1 MLREPFPALGSILLK
16 MIKIIVFT
24 FKGQLSGKLQGELIA
39 FSSLIVS
46 VLPGG
51 QVIVF
56 ICNILIGRK
65 SYLISPRR
73 TGVGGGGAGRL
84 ISTSLHMTRNHPKE
98 FQHSGGQECHSL
110 YSPFWEL
117 PPPHKYSIM
126 ATNQDQ
132 SHQELLGAL
141 AALVPAMSF
150 N

>member
-73 TGVGGGGAGRL
+73 TPDTTLIQSALSQKIRGCSLVHQPALGESAATGAL
-84 ISTSLHMTRNHPKE
+84 KMTPNV
-98 FQHSGGQECHSL
+98 
-110 YSPFWEL
+110 YWEL
-117 PPPHKYSIM
+117 SGYKISL
-126 ATNQDQ
+126 QD
-132 SHQELLGAL
+132 
-141 AALVPAMSF
+141 VV
-150 N
+150 